1 MNQKK
6 SIALTTTFVG
16 LVCGFVLTQQQA
28 AAAATN
34 APDPTATSMVA
45 PQSTLTTKSAK
56 SNEPNPNEQLVNQQ
70 TSTQKAV
77 TNTDIG
83 SETVN
88 QNQIPRTQST
98 VSPATNISKEPAT
111 SNNNPTTSAQPQ
123 QETVAQNTAATSSA
137 NSANEATQPV
147 SPPTVPATPQ
157 ATDSTNNVN
166 TASATTDPQVET
178 IAQGTWGTSKW
189 EYTHQGDDYILHFH
203 AGTLGASS
211 HGYVDSNNYFL
222 GSIGKSPEIFN
233 GNWQWNEELTQII
246 IDPGV
251 IANQDSSYLFGNLR
265 NLQKIIGLA
274 NLDTANV
281 TNMSKMFESYQG
293 ASLDLSHFDTS
304 NVTNMSE
311 MFEFYKGPQLD
322 FSHLNTAN
330 VTNMSEMFERC
341 DLTNLDLSNFNTANV
356 TDMSYMFAACGLTSL
371 NLSHFNTDK
380 VTNMRGMFESCGL
393 TNLDLS
399 KFNTTNVTN
408 MSGMFARY
416 KGSQLDLSQFDNAN
430 VTDMSWM
437 FLDYQGANLDL
448 SHFNTANVTNM
459 AGMFY
464 GYKGSQL
471 DFSNFNTTNVTDMSW
486 MFADYQGA
494 NLDLSHF
501 NTANVT
507 NMAGMFD
514 GYQGS
519 QLDLNNF
526 DTSKVTDMSYMF
538 AGYEGPQLDF
548 SHFNTANVTDMSW
561 MFANYQGPQLDF
573 SYLNTANVTDMSSMF
588 EGCKLTSLDLSNFN
602 TANVTNME
610 GMFYGCN
617 NITSLDLNNFNT
629 EKVTDMHGMFK
640 YCKKLTSVDLS
651 SFNTAKVIDM
661 SEMFD
666 RCSQLTNLDLSN
678 FDTAKVTDMAWMF
691 GNCYSLTSL
700 DLSSFNTGKVN
711 DMDMQGIF
719 DNCMKLNHLI
729 LGPDTLF
736 NTNAA
741 LPHIP
746 KTGTHIPGT
755 EKTVTSPYWIATS
768 GYQQGHKYTADELM
782 ELTGRDQVT
791 TYDWDSTPAFT
802 QTTETKGVTRAI
814 RIHQLDGN
822 TKTEIQSVMISRP
835 VTLNA
840 DGSKTYGAWSTAQ
853 WDAYAIPE
861 IAGYTASV
869 NQIPAQTV
877 DSNTTNQTIDVYY
890 EPQEQTVEIQYLDHG
905 QIVGTQK
912 ITGYT
917 GDTIMPNYH
926 APQGYEITSIT
937 PATITIDGSGKQI
950 VQVNVSHKQ
959 ETSVEYKT
967 VIRTINL
974 HQINGQMKTYKQT
987 VLLQRGV
994 QRDAVTGNKT
1004 YGQWNTGYWD
1014 AFNIPVIDGYTASQD
1029 QVAAQL
1035 VTDQDSDQ
1043 TIDVYYTP
1051 TASNELNV
1059 YNDYN

>member
-45 PQSTLTTKSAK
+45 LQSTATAKSA
-56 SNEPNPNEQLVNQQ
+56 EPTQKEQPINQQ

-77 TNTDIG
+77 TNTENV
-83 SETVN
+83 SETGK
-88 QNQIPRTQST
+88 QNQTAGTQT
-98 VSPATNISKEPAT
+98 PATNTSTELAS
-111 SNNNPTTSAQPQ
+111 SNNNTTTSAPKQ
-123 QETVAQNTAATSSA
+123 QETAAQNTAATSSA
-137 NSANEATQPV
+137 NSANEVTQPV
-147 SPPTVPATPQ
+147 SQSTAPTAPQ
-157 ATDSTNNVN
+157 ATKATNSAN
-166 TASATTDPQVET
+166 TVSNTTDPQVET

-211 HGYVDSNNYFL
+211 QKTIKDPHSSYLYHYL
-222 GSIGKSPEIFN
+222 GSIGASPEIFN
-233 GNWQWNEELTQII
+233 GNWQWNDELTQII

-251 IANQDSSYLFGNLR
+251 IANQDSSYLFEYLNK
-265 NLQKIIGLA
+265 LQKIIGLA
-274 NLDTANV
+274 NLDTTNV
-281 TNMSKMFESYQG
+281 TNMSYMFNSCQN
-293 ASLDLSHFDTS
+293 LTS
-304 NVTNMSE
+304 
-311 MFEFYKGPQLD
+311 
-322 FSHLNTAN
+322 
-330 VTNMSEMFERC
+330 
-341 DLTNLDLSNFNTANV
+341 LDLSNFNTTDV
-356 TDMSYMFAACGLTSL
+356 TDMSNMFWGCFSLTSL
-371 NLSHFNTDK
+371 DVSNFNTAK
-380 VTNMRGMFESCGL
+380 
-393 TNLDLS
+393 
-399 KFNTTNVTN
+399 
-408 MSGMFARY
+408 
-416 KGSQLDLSQFDNAN
+416 
-430 VTDMSWM
+430 VTDMSDM
-437 FLDYQGANLDL
+437 FNSCQNLTSLDL
-448 SHFNTANVTNM
+448 S
-459 AGMFY
+459 
-464 GYKGSQL
+464 
-471 DFSNFNTTNVTDMSW
+471 
-486 MFADYQGA
+486 
-494 NLDLSHF
+494 
-501 NTANVT
+501 
-507 NMAGMFD
+507 
-514 GYQGS
+514 
-519 QLDLNNF
+519 NF
-526 DTSKVTDMSYMF
+526 DTSKVTDMS
-538 AGYEGPQLDF
+538 
-548 SHFNTANVTDMSW
+548 W
-561 MFANYQGPQLDF
+561 MFYWCLG
-573 SYLNTANVTDMSSMF
+573 
-588 EGCKLTSLDLSNFN
+588 
-602 TANVTNME
+602 
-610 GMFYGCN
+610 
-617 NITSLDLNNFNT
+617 
-629 EKVTDMHGMFK
+629 
-640 YCKKLTSVDLS
+640 
-651 SFNTAKVIDM
+651 
-661 SEMFD
+661 
-666 RCSQLTNLDLSN
+666 
-678 FDTAKVTDMAWMF
+678 
-691 GNCYSLTSL
+691 LTSL
-700 DLSSFNTGKVN
+700 DLSSFNTAKVTNMNHMFANCEGLPSLDLGK
-711 DMDMQGIF
+711 F
-719 DNCMKLNHLI
+719 DTINLSDLGGMFSYCNNLNHLI
-729 LGPDTLF
+729 LGSNMLLNVYTG
-736 NTNAA
+736 
-741 LPHIP
+741 LPNVP
-746 KTGTHIPGT
+746 ETGTQIPGT
-755 EKTVTSPYWIATS
+755 NRVVASPYWVATS
-768 GYQQGHKYTADELM
+768 GYQQGHKYTSDELM
-782 ELTGRDQVT
+782 NLTGRDQVT
-791 TYDWDSTPAFT
+791 TYNWDSTPAFT

-822 TKTEIQSVMISRP
+822 TKTEIQSVMISRQ

-861 IAGYTASV
+861 IAGYAASV

-1043 TIDVYYTP
+1043 TVDVYYTP
-1051 TASNELNV
+1051 TNTNWL
-1059 YNDYN
+1059 